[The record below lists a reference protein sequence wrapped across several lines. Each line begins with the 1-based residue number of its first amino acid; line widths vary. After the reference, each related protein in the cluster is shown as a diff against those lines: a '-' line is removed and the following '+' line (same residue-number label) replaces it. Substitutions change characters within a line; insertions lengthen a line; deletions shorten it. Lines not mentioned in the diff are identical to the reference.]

1 MKLYDNLL
9 KRKLKAGEV
18 CIGTVVTMN
27 DPVAAELLSD
37 IGFDWLWFDLE
48 HTSMSLETLQ
58 TMLQATNGSGV
69 TTLVRVPGFDEL
81 IVKRVLD
88 LGPDGIIFPL
98 VSTKEEAETAVK
110 FCKYPPR
117 GIRGA
122 GFARAQQYGKNLLE
136 SIRTGDERT
145 AVILFVESIEGVNNI
160 HEIARVKDVD
170 AILTGALDMSGSM
183 DIGWNTFHPDV
194 EAAMQAVAA
203 GCKKANVPSG
213 IMCMAP
219 QGKMGAR
226 QRIEEGFQ
234 MIVMGIDLD
243 FLRRKAEETL
253 TAIKSE
259 E

>member
-1 MKLYDNLL
+1 MENLL
-9 KRKLKAGEV
+9 KKKLKAGKV
-18 CIGTVVTMN
+18 SIGTVITMN
-27 DPVAAELLSD
+27 DPVVAELLSNV
-37 IGFDWLWFDLE
+37 GFDWLWFDLE

-69 TTLVRVPGFDEL
+69 TTLVRVPGLDEL
-81 IVKRVLD
+81 MVKRVLD

-98 VSTKEEAETAVK
+98 ISTKEEAETAVK

-117 GIRGA
+117 GVRGA

-145 AVILFVESIEGVNNI
+145 AVILFIESIEGVSNI
-160 HEIARVKDVD
+160 NEISKTKGVD
-170 AILTGALDMSGSM
+170 AILTGALDLAGSM
-183 DIGWNTFHPDV
+183 NIDWNVFHPDV
-194 EAAMQAVAA
+194 EAAMQTVAT

-219 QGKMGAR
+219 HGEMGAT

-243 FLRRKAEETL
+243 FLRRKAEESL
-253 TAIKSE
+253 TAINNSI
-259 E
+259 